1 MNGNFVTVVY
11 TLFIG
16 HIIPMVSPRILLFD
30 SANQYTIR
38 LTWAATRAAL
48 IAVTQLDIC
57 FCKSWSDPNIL
68 WQWAHLVSLR
78 IYKKT
83 VRENFYSGGLDRHLP
98 ECERLSVSDI
108 MGTRQRPSWKAQVSS
123 LFTTSELQSEHMTSY
138 YTGTGDD
145 TRSKPTSTWASK
157 PPYCLYW

>member
-1 MNGNFVTVVY
+1 MY
-11 TLFIG
+11 TLFIV
-16 HIIPMVSPRILLFD
+16 HIIPMVWSRILLFD
-30 SANQYTIR
+30 SVNQYTIR

-48 IAVTQLDIC
+48 IAVTQLDMC

-68 WQWAHLVSLR
+68 WQWAHLVSLS

-98 ECERLSVSDI
+98 ERERLNVSDA
-108 MGTRQRPSWKAQVSS
+108 MGTRQRPNWKAQVSG

-145 TRSKPTSTWASK
+145 TLSKPTSTWASK
-157 PPYCLYW
+157 PPYCLN